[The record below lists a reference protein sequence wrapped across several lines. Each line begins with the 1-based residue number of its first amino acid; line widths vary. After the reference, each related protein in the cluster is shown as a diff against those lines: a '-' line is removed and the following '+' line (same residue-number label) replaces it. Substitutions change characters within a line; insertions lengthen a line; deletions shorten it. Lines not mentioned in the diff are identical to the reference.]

1 MTYQP
6 GWVTTRPRPLA
17 AVGSLIGVLASAI
30 LAGHAVGGEKPQGP
44 GMPRVRVSEDGKT
57 FVLTGSG
64 KRFVPW
70 GFNYLGKFEHLTPEY
85 LAIFHTGV
93 TYQLVHTLAL
103 LGVALLAAQI
113 PGRLVT
119 WAGASFVIGILLFSG
134 SLYLLTM
141 TGISKLGIITP
152 FGGLAFLVGWF
163 CLGLAAW
170 RLS

>member
-1 MTYQP
+1 MLR
-6 GWVTTRPRPLA
+6 GFLMLA
-17 AVGSLIGVLASAI
+17 AFFGFTGVA
-30 LAGHAVGGEKPQGP
+30 
-44 GMPRVRVSEDGKT
+44 
-57 FVLTGSG
+57 
-64 KRFVPW
+64 
-70 GFNYLGKFEHLTPEY
+70 LGAFAAHGLKNRLTPEY

-103 LGVALLAAQI
+103 LGVALLATQI
-113 PGRLVT
+113 PGRLIT

-134 SLYLLTM
+134 SLYLLTL
-141 TGISKLGIITP
+141 TGVSKLGIVTP

>member
-1 MTYQP
+1 MLR
-6 GWVTTRPRPLA
+6 GFLMLA
-17 AVGSLIGVLASAI
+17 AFFGFTGVALGAFAAHGLKS
-30 LAGHAVGGEKPQGP
+30 
-44 GMPRVRVSEDGKT
+44 R
-57 FVLTGSG
+57 LTA
-64 KRFVPW
+64 
-70 GFNYLGKFEHLTPEY
+70 EY

-103 LGVALLAAQI
+103 LGVALLASQM
-113 PGRLVT
+113 PGRLIT
-119 WAGASFVIGILLFSG
+119 WAGASFAIGILLFSG

>member
-1 MTYQP
+1 MLRTYLM
-6 GWVTTRPRPLA
+6 LA
-17 AVGSLIGVLASAI
+17 AFFGFTGVALGAFAAHG
-30 LAGHAVGGEKPQGP
+30 LKG
-44 GMPRVRVSEDGKT
+44 RLSEQ
-57 FVLTGSG
+57 
-64 KRFVPW
+64 
-70 GFNYLGKFEHLTPEY
+70 Y

-103 LGVALLAAQI
+103 FGVALLATHL

-119 WAGASFVIGILLFSG
+119 WAGVCFAVGIVLFSG
-134 SLYLLTM
+134 SLYVLTM

-152 FGGLAFLVGWF
+152 FGGLAFLAGWL